1 MQAARR
7 MALLQAE
14 TMANLK
20 ERIAT
25 IPLSVAIN
33 ADSLATWFPPVLAR
47 VASWDTV
54 TLTLRIEDESHS
66 LNLLRRGDV
75 LGAVTRDPH
84 PAPGC
89 DAIELG
95 TMRYVSVAN
104 PWLLDKYT
112 TDGQVD
118 WEAMP
123 ALRFGPRDG
132 LQDEGLKTHV
142 QKTHHEPDNAQ
153 PIMRR
158 ISQIPSAEAF
168 TEATRVGLGWSLLP
182 LQHAQPLLMSGDVVR
197 LDDTILDVPL
207 YWHRWRLESP
217 ALEKLTTA
225 VQTAAQTLQQ

>member
-1 MQAARR
+1 M
-7 MALLQAE
+7 
-14 TMANLK
+14 
-20 ERIAT
+20 
-25 IPLSVAIN
+25 PSP
-33 ADSLATWFPPVLAR
+33 SPS
-47 VASWDTV
+47 ASKTNP
-54 TLTLRIEDESHS
+54 THS
-66 LNLLRRGDV
+66 TYCDV

-142 QKTHHEPDNAQ
+142 QKTHP
-153 PIMRR
+153 
-158 ISQIPSAEAF
+158 
-168 TEATRVGLGWSLLP
+168 
-182 LQHAQPLLMSGDVVR
+182 
-197 LDDTILDVPL
+197 
-207 YWHRWRLESP
+207 
-217 ALEKLTTA
+217 
-225 VQTAAQTLQQ
+225 

>member
-1 MQAARR
+1 M
-7 MALLQAE
+7 
-14 TMANLK
+14 
-20 ERIAT
+20 
-25 IPLSVAIN
+25 
-33 ADSLATWFPPVLAR
+33 
-47 VASWDTV
+47 
-54 TLTLRIEDESHS
+54 
-66 LNLLRRGDV
+66 

>member
-1 MQAARR
+1 
-7 MALLQAE
+7 
-14 TMANLK
+14 
-20 ERIAT
+20 
-25 IPLSVAIN
+25 
-33 ADSLATWFPPVLAR
+33 
-47 VASWDTV
+47 
-54 TLTLRIEDESHS
+54 
-66 LNLLRRGDV
+66 V

-112 TDGQVD
+112 TNGQVD

-132 LQDEGLKTHV
+132 LQDEGLKTHI
-142 QKTHHEPDNAQ
+142 QKTHHGPDNTQ

-158 ISQIPSAEAF
+158 VSQIPSAEAF
-168 TEATRVGLGWSLLP
+168 KEATRVGLGWSLLP

-225 VQTAAQTLQQ
+225 VQTAAQTLLQ